1 MKHVGALQL
10 AKATRRASAGE
21 VHAEGGKRLD
31 MRQSPRVR
39 DVGMHNLPSAT
50 TQVLQPTQRPAG
62 SASAPLVDLHRP
74 VRGRMIFFLRSNWS
88 FGSPCTCLQLMFTC
102 T

>member
-10 AKATRRASAGE
+10 AKAARRASAGE

-39 DVGMHNLPSAT
+39 DVGMHNLPSAPRATTIAT
-50 TQVLQPTQRPAG
+50 TQVLQPTQRLCAPIRG
-62 SASAPLVDLHRP
+62 SA
-74 VRGRMIFFLRSNWS
+74 LRV
-88 FGSPCTCLQLMFTC
+88 G
-102 T
+102 

>member
-10 AKATRRASAGE
+10 AKAARRASAGE

-39 DVGMHNLPSAT
+39 DVGMHNLPSARRTT
-50 TQVLQPTQRPAG
+50 TQVLQPTQRLC
-62 SASAPLVDLHRP
+62 SHSW
-74 VRGRMIFFLRSNWS
+74 I
-88 FGSPCTCLQLMFTC
+88 CTCERAHDLFFAIQLVIW
-102 T
+102 

>member
-10 AKATRRASAGE
+10 AKAARRASAGE

-50 TQVLQPTQRPAG
+50 TQVLQPTQRLCSTRG
-62 SASAPLVDLHRP
+62 SAPTCARAHDLFFAIQLV
-74 VRGRMIFFLRSNWS
+74 IW
-88 FGSPCTCLQLMFTC
+88 
-102 T
+102 